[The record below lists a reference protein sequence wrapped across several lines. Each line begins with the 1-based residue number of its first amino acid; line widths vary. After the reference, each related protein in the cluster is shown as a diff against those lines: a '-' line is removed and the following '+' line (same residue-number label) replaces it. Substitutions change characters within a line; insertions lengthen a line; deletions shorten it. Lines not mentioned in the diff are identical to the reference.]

1 MPDVPIG
8 LLLSP
13 TETNYSRLHLNGVEL
28 LGLFPLIKRHGFM
41 SSLLRLH
48 VLLLSCILA
57 HSAWSQPQV
66 AFEEAFSNLTFRR
79 PVDLQHFGENLFVV
93 EQPGIIWIFEN
104 RQDVTD
110 RHQFLNIQ
118 NRVRSVGNEEGLLG
132 LAFHPDF
139 DTNGYFF
146 VYYSASNPRRSIV
159 SRFKTLANNPSRGDP
174 DSEVVILEVNQ
185 PASNHNGGQLAFGP
199 DGYLYIALGDGG
211 GANDQFGHGQNTKSL
226 LGTISRIDVST
237 IPYSIPPDNPFAGST
252 TDRPEIFAWGL
263 RNPWRFSFDPNTR
276 VIYAADVGQNAIE
289 EVNIIERG
297 GNYGWPIMEGTRCF
311 RPRTNCNQDGLILPI
326 FEYDHSNGPAS
337 VTGGYVYRGPGVPDL
352 TGWYVLGDYV
362 DGRFWGLLYDG
373 DQLVESTLLLNTFLQ
388 PFSFGIDH
396 QGEVYML
403 ASDGHI
409 YRFSATG
416 GSLGFESFIEPLQFT
431 RNRPIPTITLPSA
444 RGGSGTF
451 RYSLSP
457 DLPAGLVF
465 EPSTRTLQGTP
476 TEILDT
482 TTYTLHAE
490 AVGGL
495 RGSITFELSV
505 HEPLHQ
511 AELSEPLPTFF
522 LHGHYP
528 NPSSGD
534 VSIVFDLPE
543 QAVVTVE
550 LHDLI
555 GRRVV
560 TVPPQKMPVAA
571 RQSIL
576 IPVSTLSG
584 GSYIYRLIVD
594 GESDL
599 VTASGILLLQ

>member
-1 MPDVPIG
+1 M
-8 LLLSP
+8 SP
-13 TETNYSRLHLNGVEL
+13 
-28 LGLFPLIKRHGFM
+28 
-41 SSLLRLH
+41 LLRTYI
-48 VLLLSCILA
+48 LLLSCVLV
-57 HSAWSQPQV
+57 HCAWSQPQV
-66 AFEEAFSNLTFRR
+66 ALEEAFSNLTFRR

-93 EQPGIIWIFEN
+93 EQPGTIWTFEN

-118 NRVRSVGNEEGLLG
+118 SRVSTAGNEEGLLG

-139 DTNGYFF
+139 ETNGYFF
-146 VYYSASNPRRSIV
+146 VYYSASSPRRSIV
-159 SRFKTLANNPSRGDP
+159 SRFNTLAGNPRRGDP
-174 DSEVVILEVNQ
+174 DSEVIILEARQ

-211 GANDQFGHGQNTKSL
+211 GANDQYGHGQNTRSL

-237 IPYSIPPDNPFAGST
+237 IPYSIPSDNPFAGST

-263 RNPWRFSFDPNTR
+263 RNPWRFSFDPDTG
-276 VIYAADVGQNAIE
+276 VIYAADVGQNTIE
-289 EVNIIERG
+289 EVNIIENG

-311 RPRTNCNQDGLILPI
+311 RPHTNCNRDGLILPI

-352 TGWYVLGDYV
+352 TGWYILGDYV
-362 DGRFWGLLYDG
+362 DGRFWGLLYDE
-373 DQLVESTLLLNTFLQ
+373 DRLVESALLLNTFLQ
-388 PFSFGIDH
+388 PLSFGIDH

-403 ASDGHI
+403 ASDGDI

-431 RNRPIPTITLPSA
+431 RDRSIPTTTLPAA
-444 RGGSGTF
+444 RGGSGIF

-457 DLPAGLVF
+457 SPPAGLVF
-465 EPSTRTLQGTP
+465 DPSTRTLQGTA
-476 TEILDT
+476 TEILNPI
-482 TTYTLHAE
+482 TYTLHAE
-490 AVGGL
+490 DTSGL

-505 HEPLHQ
+505 HEPVRQ
-511 AELSEPLPTFF
+511 AEPSEPLTEFF

-528 NPSSGD
+528 NPSSGN

-543 QAVVTVE
+543 QSIVTVE
-550 LHDLI
+550 LYDLI

-560 TVPPQKMPVAA
+560 AVPPQTMPIAI
-571 RQSIL
+571 RKSIL
-576 IPVSTLSG
+576 LPVSTLPG
-584 GSYIYRLIVD
+584 GSYIYRLTVD
-594 GESDL
+594 GEKD
-599 VTASGILLLQ
+599 VTIASGVLLLQ